1 MGGLCTGLDV
11 TGLCNG
17 LDVTGAGF
25 GACVVGATGADVRPS
40 EQPEVEEVTA
50 ATGSDQP
57 LSWACTQK
65 KAPPLQGCSAFR
77 SDMTAAASLPFG
89 VLKPELQSAMH
100 QPNTTDD
107 ASPAKM
113 SSTSVV

>member
-11 TGLCNG
+11 TGLWTG

-100 QPNTTDD
+100 QPNTTDE
-107 ASPAKM
+107 ASPENM